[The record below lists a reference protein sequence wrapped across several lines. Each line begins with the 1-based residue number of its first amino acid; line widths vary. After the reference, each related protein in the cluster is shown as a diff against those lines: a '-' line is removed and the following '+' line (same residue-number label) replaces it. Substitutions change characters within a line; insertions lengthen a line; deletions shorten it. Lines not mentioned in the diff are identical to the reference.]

1 MEYLMHIGLTVKGA
15 NFFKMPTI
23 ISSLGGTKMR
33 AHIDKLSNISGIHFF
48 YIFFVF
54 VVLIFFYELIH
65 RVLENYH
72 RVREIINVFT

>member
-1 MEYLMHIGLTVKGA
+1 MHIGLTVKGA

-23 ISSLGGTKMR
+23 ISSLGGTVMR
-33 AHIDKLSNISGIHFF
+33 KHIDKLSNISGIPFF
-48 YIFFVF
+48 FKIFFVF